1 MKPNVPQSSEQFNSF
16 LAKEEME
23 LLPYI
28 MKCLDG
34 VSRTKAKSILSL
46 GGVHVNHIRVT
57 RHDFLVKPGML
68 VNIKKRKQP
77 HVEFEE
83 EQYYNIIYEDYD
95 IIVVDKSPCVLS
107 MGVGQ
112 NSLNMKMLLD
122 NYLKET
128 RQHCTSHV
136 VHRLDTRTSGVM
148 VYAKSVP
155 VQRILVENWH
165 EIVTDRRYV
174 AVVDGYVN
182 EPEGHI
188 ETWLKD
194 TPTLKVVSSP
204 TPNGGKWASTDWRRL
219 KANKDYSLLEFHL
232 HTGRKNQI
240 RVHAQIMKHPI
251 VGDHKYGSYTDPIGR
266 LGLHAFRLCFY
277 HPVTNQPM
285 RFETPF
291 PDSFLSLFD

>member
-204 TPNGGKWASTDWRRL
+204 TPNGGK
-219 KANKDYSLLEFHL
+219 
-232 HTGRKNQI
+232 
-240 RVHAQIMKHPI
+240 
-251 VGDHKYGSYTDPIGR
+251 
-266 LGLHAFRLCFY
+266 
-277 HPVTNQPM
+277 
-285 RFETPF
+285 
-291 PDSFLSLFD
+291 